1 MPAESAAGLKRPVN
15 LTLNADLIK
24 EAKAYSSNLS
34 ATVEGLLADY
44 VQRQQQMYVER
55 TRLADACCRDWN
67 ALHAAAGSFA
77 DEHTTL

>member
-44 VQRQQQMYVER
+44 VQRQQQM
-55 TRLADACCRDWN
+55 
-67 ALHAAAGSFA
+67 
-77 DEHTTL
+77 